1 MSTRSKSKMS
11 NKSTPTFQFGFGNTS
26 SLDVTRPFGESN
38 NQSSTFGTSSSFGSA
53 FGTSSSSSSSFGSA
67 FNNTFGIT
75 SDTLVICHR
84 FTDSNK
90 VCESVTF
97 DGQIVNESLSSILTK
112 YKNSHKI
119 SSVTQSSTPVSG
131 INILGEL
138 GTVNST
144 VVTII
149 MISKF

>member
-11 NKSTPTFQFGFGNTS
+11 NKSTPTFPFGFGNTS
-26 SLDVTRPFGESN
+26 SLGETGPFGSFSIPPS
-38 NQSSTFGTSSSFGSA
+38 SSTPATSTPSLIFGNSSNSFGSA
-53 FGTSSSSSSSFGSA
+53 FG
-67 FNNTFGIT
+67 NTFGTI

-97 DGQIVNESLSSILTK
+97 NGQIVNESLSSILTK

-131 INILGEL
+131 INNLGEI